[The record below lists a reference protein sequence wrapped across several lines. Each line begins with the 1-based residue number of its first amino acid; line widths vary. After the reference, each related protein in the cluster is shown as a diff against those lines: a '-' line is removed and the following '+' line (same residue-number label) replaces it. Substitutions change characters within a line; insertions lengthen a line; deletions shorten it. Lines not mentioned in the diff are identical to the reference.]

1 MFNLLF
7 VGAGGGLGAISR
19 YIISGLVYRMLG
31 TSAFPYGTLTVNVM
45 GCFLIGF
52 GGGLMESRQLFT
64 PEARLFVFTGMLGGF
79 TTFSTFGYE
88 SFNLA
93 RDGQMTGV
101 LLNIGLHLLLGL
113 AAVWAGNL
121 LSRLV

>member
-1 MFNLLF
+1 
-7 VGAGGGLGAISR
+7 
-19 YIISGLVYRMLG
+19 
-31 TSAFPYGTLTVNVM
+31 GTLTVNVM
-45 GCFLIGF
+45 GCFFIGF

-64 PEARLFVFTGMLGGF
+64 PEARLFVFTGLLGGF

-93 RDGQMTGV
+93 RDGQMIGV

-121 LSRLV
+121 LSRFV